1 MSLAQTL
8 TRADDALLDR
18 VFQPIADRFGGK
30 PDAFDIGMS
39 LQIGAIVF
47 LLAADLALL
56 AVNRLGWA
64 GAAWDALSA
73 ACGVWFYR
81 VMQAWRGMVREGH
94 ANPLRALYRPL
105 RLLALFYALF
115 SVWQFAMAAPAD
127 RTAMLFDAASNITFV
142 AGMYFI
148 ACDRRPRLRKTAPAP
163 APASPWHATN
173 PT

>member
-1 MSLAQTL
+1 MSLADSL
-8 TRADDALLDR
+8 TRADDLLLDR

-64 GAAWDALSA
+64 GAAWDGLSA

-81 VMQAWRGMVREGH
+81 VMHAWRGLVRDGH
-94 ANPLRALYRPL
+94 ANPLRAIYRPL
-105 RLLALFYALF
+105 RLFALFYALF
-115 SVWQFAMAAPAD
+115 SVWQFITAAPPD
-127 RTAMLFDAASNITFV
+127 RIAMVFDAASNLTFV

-148 ACDRRPRLRKTAPAP
+148 ACERRPPVRKTAPVQS
-163 APASPWHATN
+163 SPWTATSYG
-173 PT
+173 